1 MKKLILF
8 ATIIVALATVS
19 CKKDKAEEKLE
30 PHYLGMSWEISQE
43 NDANWSLPNIKTEV
57 RIEGSSILTI
67 VPNAYGGDGTFKV
80 IKDAVYSES
89 SLTFQYHSFDYTG
102 YSKTTSTYERVSD
115 IPQKYKSLGVVK
127 LYKLELQTSNTTWFI
142 GFKLP

>member
-19 CKKDKAEEKLE
+19 CKKDKKEEKSE

-43 NDANWSLPNIKTEV
+43 NDANWSLPNIKTKV

-67 VPNAYGGDGTFKV
+67 LPTGYGGDGTFKV
-80 IKDAVYSES
+80 VKGAVYSES
-89 SLTFQYHSFDYTG
+89 SLTFESQEFDHTG
-102 YSKTTSTYERVSD
+102 YSKPFSTYSVVTD